1 MSYHFRLSND
11 EFEKYLQDYFNC
23 EYSKKE
29 DGFYEEHWS
38 LYLKGAR
45 YCQADSFFITVNDEN
60 TEFEIKVEPYGQI
73 FIYKPNKALCMRFTT
88 LPEYII
94 NKEEERMNKVTK
106 VDLGYV
112 DTADL
117 VYDAFSDALS
127 SSNWTSDYTTNST
140 GTGSIDASKL
150 AADHSNSSWYYDPS
164 VMSTDTICVGTT
176 GTIGDSI
183 STKADKAYVD
193 SIIEDLKTDINEIKI
208 NGDPLGETIKFKNNE
223 YVKVVRKEENNMF
236 DFDFGPCKNSNIK
249 MSTYGLAIK
258 DSASKWVSYDK
269 ANDSIVDV
277 SPLTFGDGK
286 YFYKMPVA
294 IKDIKEGDVIIHE
307 KRPMFVGRV
316 LKDGDLSVVDI
327 MSAERKVIMPVKN
340 MFNFNYYIKVVSI
353 MDMCGVNIEPNEDN
367 PFGNPMMFMLLA
379 GDEKTFNK
387 DMIIPMM
394 MASGM
399 NKENSINNPLM
410 LMMMM
415 DKIG

>member
-73 FIYKPNKALCMRFTT
+73 FIYKPNKALCMQFTT

-94 NKEEERMNKVTK
+94 NKEKERMNKVIK
-106 VDLGYV
+106 VDLGHV
-112 DTADL
+112 DAADL
-117 VYDAFSDALS
+117 AYDAFSDALS
-127 SSNWTSDYTTNST
+127 SSWTSDYTNNTS
-140 GTGSIDASKL
+140 SINVSKL
-150 AADHSNSSWYYDPS
+150 AETAHSKWCYDPS
-164 VMSTDTICVGTT
+164 VMSTDTICIGTA

-183 STKADKAYVD
+183 STKADIAYVN
-193 SIIEDLKTDINEIKI
+193 SKIEALEADINEIKV

-223 YVKVVRKEENNMF
+223 YIKVVRKEENNMF
-236 DFDFGPCKNSNIK
+236 NFDFGPCKDSNIK
-249 MSTYGLAIK
+249 MSTYGLAVK
-258 DSASKWVSYDK
+258 DAAGKWVSYDK
-269 ANDSIVDV
+269 VNDSIVDV

-307 KRPMFVGRV
+307 KRPMFVGKV

-340 MFNFNYYIKVVSI
+340 MFGFNFYTKVVSL
-353 MDMCGVNIEPNEDN
+353 MDMAGATAQPSEDN
-367 PFGNPMMFMLLA
+367 PFGNPMMFLLM
-379 GDEKTFNK
+379 DDNK
-387 DMIIPMM
+387 DIDPMM
-394 MASGM
+394 MALFMGGGQ
-399 NKENSINNPLM
+399 INQQM
-410 LMMMM
+410 LMYMALA
-415 DKIG
+415 KK

>member
-1 MSYHFRLSND
+1 MMHFRLSNN
-11 EFEKYLQDYFNC
+11 EFKKYLRDYFNC
-23 EYSKKE
+23 EYTKE
-29 DGFYEEHWS
+29 EDDFYEDYWK
-38 LYLKGAR
+38 LYLNGFC
-45 YCQADSFFITVNDEN
+45 YPLADSFFITSNDADKY
-60 TEFEIKVEPYGQI
+60 EIEIEPYGQT
-73 FIYKPNKALCMRFTT
+73 FLYYKPDKTEQIVLT

-106 VDLGYV
+106 VDLGYI
-112 DTADL
+112 DTTNL

-127 SSNWTSDYTTNST
+127 SSGLSWAPDDINIS

-150 AADHSNSSWYYDPS
+150 AATHSNWCDSSI
-164 VMSTDTICVGTT
+164 VSTETIKVGTT
-176 GTIGDSI
+176 GTICDSFAI
-183 STKADKAYVD
+183 KADKTYVD
-193 SIIEDLKTDINEIKI
+193 SKIEALENDINEIKI
-208 NGDPLGETIKFKNNE
+208 NGDPLGEIIKFKNNE
-223 YVKVVRKEENNMF
+223 YVKVIRKEENNMF
-236 DFDFGPCKNSNIK
+236 NFDFGPCKDSNIK
-249 MSTYGLAIK
+249 MSTYGLAVK
-258 DSASKWVSYDK
+258 DAAGKWVSYDK
-269 ANDSIVDV
+269 VNDSIVDV

-307 KRPMFVGRV
+307 KRPMFVGKV

-387 DMIIPMM
+387 DIIIPMM

>member
-1 MSYHFRLSND
+1 MNYHFRLSND
-11 EFEKYLQDYFNC
+11 EFRKYLQDY
-23 EYSKKE
+23 YSDENIKQK
-29 DGFYEEHWS
+29 DPFYEDHWS
-38 LYLKGAR
+38 LYLNGAR
-45 YCQADSFFITVNDEN
+45 YPAADSFLITSDNEN
-60 TEFEIKVEPYGQI
+60 TQFRIEIEPYGKGFVYISDKTVQTYLI
-73 FIYKPNKALCMRFTT
+73 TF
-88 LPEYII
+88 PEYII
-94 NKEEERMNKVTK
+94 NKEEERMNKITK

-150 AADHSNSSWYYDPS
+150 AATHSDSSWYYDPS

-193 SIIEDLKTDINEIKI
+193 SKIEELITDINEIKV

-258 DSASKWVSYDK
+258 DSAGKWVSYDK

-340 MFNFNYYIKVVSI
+340 MFGFNFYTKVVSL
-353 MDMCGVNIEPNEDN
+353 MDMAGATVQPSEDN
-367 PFGNPMMFMLLA
+367 PFGNPMMFLLM
-379 GDEKTFNK
+379 DDNK
-387 DMIIPMM
+387 DIDPMM
-394 MASGM
+394 MALFMGGGQ
-399 NKENSINNPLM
+399 INQQM
-410 LMMMM
+410 LMYMALA
-415 DKIG
+415 KK